1 MQSLVKQ
8 LLTLSNTSAANQWQQ
23 IETTL
28 QPKQLTP
35 AEIADVA
42 HHFAV
47 NNQGS
52 ELFWDTLQRATVD
65 QLSNFN
71 REQLATVFSAM
82 MQTPYEVPDDV
93 GEAVTKA
100 IDTFFLAELQANQKS
115 DPYYLSKFLLQFQSG
130 LGQFALNFGPGFLT
144 GRVNDEHPE
153 QRLAKGDYDLSE
165 SCNSELRSAFIKGD
179 LNEEQVKEEKT
190 KFLNRVSEL
199 LGKNQNAQDVAN
211 LK

>member
-71 REQLATVFSAM
+71 REQLATVFDAM
-82 MQTPYEVPDDV
+82 MKTPYEVPDDV

-100 IDTFFLAELQANQKS
+100 IDTFFNAELQANQKS

-153 QRLAKGDYDLSE
+153 QKLAKGDEDLSE
-165 SCNSELRSAFIKGD
+165 SSNSELRSAFIKGE
-179 LNEEQVKEEKT
+179 LSQEQVNEEKK
-190 KFLNRVSEL
+190 KFLNSISEL
-199 LGKNQNAQDVAN
+199 LGKNQNAQDITN